1 MNRKAKIVN
10 TREEHIEKLLL
21 DSKKDLSNFR
31 LTTDKRDKTIQEYI
45 RLLKVTKTKYQK
57 LFNKN
62 KVLKENLEKTKKE
75 KKIIAKKK
83 KREYKKEETDTEIKD
98 EELEPEEPEEETEPT
113 IYKKTKNKKRNHEN
127 TPPKND

>member
-21 DSKKDLSNFR
+21 DPEKDFSNFR

-62 KVLKENLEKTKKE
+62 KVLKENLEKTKKKE
-75 KKIIAKKK
+75 KK
-83 KREYKKEETDTEIKD
+83 
-98 EELEPEEPEEETEPT
+98 
-113 IYKKTKNKKRNHEN
+113 
-127 TPPKND
+127 

>member
-83 KREYKKEETDTEIKD
+83 KKEKKKE
-98 EELEPEEPEEETEPT
+98 
-113 IYKKTKNKKRNHEN
+113 KTKTKRKKKKKNRKKKKKRI
-127 TPPKND
+127 